1 MTQENFDAIL
11 ENRIATMRST
21 MASKSKE
28 YAKGSDKLYNFKR
41 AAQIE
46 RATPEK
52 AWLGMW
58 MKHIVSI
65 IDIVESP
72 ENVPVTLLEEKIG
85 DSVNYLVL
93 LEAMQKE
100 RIAQVAQLH
109 DALTVIF
116 DDVAKAQQNKE
127 AGVSE
132 LVCGKPTP
140 KKPKAKKRSK
150 K

>member
-1 MTQENFDAIL
+1 MTQETFDAIL
-11 ENRIATMRST
+11 ENRIAAMRTT

-46 RATPEK
+46 RTTPEK

-58 MKHIVSI
+58 MKHIVSV
-65 IDIVESP
+65 IDIVEAP
-72 ENVPVTLLEEKIG
+72 ENVPVALLEEKIG
-85 DSVNYLVL
+85 DSVNYLIL

-100 RIAQVAQLH
+100 RIAQREQLH
-109 DALTVIF
+109 SALEIIF
-116 DDVAKAQQNKE
+116 NDIGKAQQNKD
-127 AGVSE
+127 AGISE
-132 LVCGKPTP
+132 LVCGKPEA
-140 KKPKAKKRSK
+140 KKPKAKKRGK